1 MIDEMTAN
9 DRQRGMTGPLLAS
22 LIVPMA
28 GFVLGIRYLLRERV
42 GPGLALILVGFVSFA
57 AWALLVSTVL
67 VVGADHVLS
76 EETNRLKAI
85 EIKIP
90 SVKGATGPSRAP
102 THKSNAPAKKES
114 AAEFGERIRAR
125 ERELLKS
132 TGAGG
137 GP

>member
-9 DRQRGMTGPLLAS
+9 DRPRGMTGALLAS
-22 LIVPMA
+22 LIVPLA

-57 AWALLVSTVL
+57 VWALLVWGVF

-76 EETNRLKAI
+76 EESNRLKAI

-90 SVKGATGPSRAP
+90 TVKGATGPSRAP
-102 THKSNAPAKKES
+102 TRKSSVPAKKES
-114 AAEFGERIRAR
+114 AGEFAERIRAR
-125 ERELLKS
+125 ERELLKA

-137 GP
+137 AP